1 MSTFNT
7 SMFESIKAALVSE
20 NQGQSKY
27 NEIIS
32 CKVGNTYSIRL
43 LPFGK
48 SPKDTFFHYYNHG
61 WVSFATGQYVQ
72 ALSPQTFGERD
83 PIAEERFRA
92 QRMGSEEE
100 KERAQ
105 AIRRQEKW
113 LVNAYVIDDPSNP
126 DNNGKVKILRYGKQ
140 LHKIITAA
148 IEGEDAEE
156 FGARIFDLG
165 PDGVTLKVKC
175 EKQGDYPTYVSSRF
189 TTAGKL
195 DLSEERQ
202 KEIYENVFT
211 LKEVFPL
218 RSCDD
223 LKGMLDEHYF
233 CETDSSSST
242 STTPLVENTPP
253 LQEGSPPWVDNT
265 TSSAPVGAGVSN
277 SSVESDIDELLKDL

>member
-1 MSTFNT
+1 MSAFNT
-7 SMFESIKAALVSE
+7 SMFESIKDALVSE
-20 NQGQSKY
+20 NKSQS
-27 NEIIS
+27 NFNDIIS
-32 CKVGNTYSIRL
+32 CKVGNTYTVRL
-43 LPFGK
+43 LPFSK

-92 QRMGSEEE
+92 SRMGSEEE

-105 AIRRQEKW
+105 AIRRVEKW
-113 LVNAYVIDDPSNP
+113 LVNCYVVDDPSNP

-140 LHKIITAA
+140 LHKIITEA

-165 PDGVTLKVKC
+165 SEGVNLKVKV

-195 DLSEERQ
+195 DLPEERQ
-202 KEIYENVFT
+202 QELYNNTFT
-211 LKEVFPL
+211 LKDVFPL
-218 RSCDD
+218 RSYDD

-233 CETDSSSST
+233 CGSDSSNEVAST
-242 STTPLVENTPP
+242 PASQSE
-253 LQEGSPPWVDNT
+253 SPPWKE
-265 TSSAPVGAGVSN
+265 TSSSPSN
-277 SSVESDIDELLKDL
+277 QELVTATTNDTTETDIDDLLKDL